1 MKPNPKNPATNGSRD
16 WRRLNAFARSFLAF
30 IDLLDESPHAD
41 QEVEWSG
48 PWEVRFAA
56 TARTWGVA
64 RLQAEEPEE
73 DPRSPNGSP
82 LEFDTRERAL
92 LAAAILPIHG
102 RDPLFVEQERAG
114 PGVDLA
120 AQRPD
125 GTFGVVGWSRH
136 SDPDLFRALHVV
148 EGLTRSPRSLALV
161 LEAAGPGGIRATGLY
176 LARRLAARVR
186 ENLGQTTNG

>member
-1 MKPNPKNPATNGSRD
+1 MKPTPKSPEPNNPSEG
-16 WRRLNAFARSFLAF
+16 RRMNAFARSFLAF

-48 PWEVRFAA
+48 PWEVRLAA
-56 TARTWGVA
+56 NARTWGVV

-73 DPRSPNGSP
+73 GPGFPGQSP

-114 PGVDLA
+114 PGVDLV
-120 AQRPD
+120 AQQPD
-125 GTFGVVGWSRH
+125 GAFGVVGWSRH

-176 LARRLAARVR
+176 RARRRAARVR
-186 ENLGQTTNG
+186 ETSGQATNG